1 MLICFI
7 YNIQKQNMAWNT
19 IIGQDRIKNILQRAI
34 FEQKISHAYC
44 FWGIEGCGKDALAL
58 EFAKTVNCHNPI
70 KEGYTVNA
78 CNECVSCKSAN
89 SLQNA
94 NIQLLFSLPTPKSS
108 GGKDDSALG
117 KMSDEQIDEIK
128 EQLLMKAENPYH
140 KISMPGA
147 NQIKIASVRDLKKN
161 LSMTSIQRG
170 RRFIIISRADELTVE
185 AANAFLKTL
194 EEPHSE
200 ITIIMTTAKHEQI
213 LPTIMSRSQQIH
225 CEPIPDDEIIKALGK
240 FHSIPSDEAKLISAF
255 AQGSYSQALDFLD
268 ADMKLFRQQ
277 VVEIFRTSLRKQV
290 YRKQL
295 LEQLDPVIKQKDKKK
310 IEKLLILLMIWIRDA
325 MLLVKTGSEELV
337 INADQIDTISKFA
350 KNFAHCEFENAI
362 AKIEESIAKIRR
374 NVMTELIFIDL
385 FQKMR
390 KIFLANN

>member
-1 MLICFI
+1 
-7 YNIQKQNMAWNT
+7 MAWNT
-19 IIGQDRIKNILQRAI
+19 IIGQERIKNILQRAI
-34 FEQKISHAYC
+34 IEQKISHAYC
-44 FWGIEGCGKDALAL
+44 FWGIEGCGKDALAM
-58 EFAKTVNCHNPI
+58 EFAKTINCHHPI
-70 KEGYTVNA
+70 IDGNSINA
-78 CNECVSCKSAN
+78 CDECASCKSAN

-94 NIQLLFSLPTPKSS
+94 NVKLLFSLPTPKGTS
-108 GGKDDSALG
+108 GKDDSALG
-117 KMSDEQIDEIK
+117 KMSDEQIEEIK
-128 EQLLMKAENPYH
+128 EQMNLKAENPYH

-147 NQIKIASVRDLKKN
+147 NQIKIASVRDLKKT

-225 CEPIPDDEIIKALGK
+225 CEPIPDEEIIAALGK

-255 AQGSYSQALDFLD
+255 AQGSYSQALEFLD

-277 VVEIFRTSLRKQV
+277 VVEIFRTSLRKNI
-290 YRKQL
+290 YRKEL
-295 LEQLDPVIKQKDKKK
+295 LEKLDPVIKQKDKKK

-325 MLLVKTGSEELV
+325 MLMVRTNSEHLI
-337 INADQIDTISKFA
+337 INADQAETISKFA
-350 KNFAHCEFENAI
+350 KNFSHCNFEEAI

-385 FQKMR
+385 FQKLR
-390 KIFLANN
+390 KIFIVSN